1 MTETAPRTSRQEIAR
16 MAHDTPVRLGRTQL
30 TITALGFGATAIGGM
45 YTEVADDV
53 AHDAVAAAWSAGLR
67 YFDAAP
73 QYGRGNGEVRLG
85 RGLAPYPREDYVL
98 SSKVGRL
105 LRADAPPHPDDFDS
119 TGRPYDAGAPDVATV
134 YDYSRDGVL
143 RSIEESLT
151 RLGTDH
157 LDIVLVHDPDDYV
170 DEALDTAL
178 PTLIDLR
185 DQEVVSAI
193 GAGMNQTA
201 ALERFARESDPDMFL
216 LANRYTLLE
225 QTALQSFL
233 PLCAARG
240 IAVVAGAVFN
250 SGLLADAGPGAR
262 YDYDPAPADRVA
274 RAHRLSQVCQ
284 RHGVPLKAAALQFP
298 AAHPAVAAVLT
309 GARNRAEV
317 MENVTLFDQPIP
329 DDLWTDLKDEGL
341 LIADAPTPADRSAH
355 DNR

>member
-1 MTETAPRTSRQEIAR
+1 MTTRQAATDHDRKEIAR
-16 MAHDTPVRLGRTQL
+16 MAHDTPVRLGRTPL
-30 TITALGFGATAIGGM
+30 TVTALGFGATAIGGM
-45 YTEVADDV
+45 YTEVSDD
-53 AHDAVAAAWSAGLR
+53 AAQDTVAAAWTAGVR

-85 RGLAPYPREDYVL
+85 RGLAGYPRADYVL

-151 RLGTDH
+151 RLGTDR

-170 DEALDTAL
+170 DEALATAF
-178 PTLIDLR
+178 PTLIELR
-185 DQEVVSAI
+185 EQKLVTAI

-201 ALERFARESDPDMFL
+201 ALERFARESDPDVFL
-216 LANRYTLLE
+216 LAGRYTLLE

-233 PLCAARG
+233 PLCAQKG
-240 IAVVAGAVFN
+240 IAVVAGGVFN

-262 YDYDPAPADRVA
+262 YNYDPAPADLIA
-274 RAHRLSQVCQ
+274 KAHQLAQVCQ

-298 AAHPAVAAVLT
+298 VAHPVIAAVLT
-309 GARNRAEV
+309 GARSRGEIT
-317 MENVTLFDQPIP
+317 ENVGLFDQPIP
-329 DDLWTDLKDEGL
+329 DELWRDLKSEKL
-341 LIADAPTPADRSAH
+341 LADDAPTPDCP
-355 DNR
+355 